1 MVKERNKERVEI
13 KKGEESM
20 KKIDWRD
27 IGGRPSWKTVDS
39 LLKKKDKE
47 INKLIKKIEKLES
60 RNEQKGFQIKGARL
74 K

>member
-1 MVKERNKERVEI
+1 
-13 KKGEESM
+13 M